1 LIKMSTSFSVSERT
15 PAFAKVKRRRVF
27 EDICDQ
33 IRQKL
38 ARGEYKPGD
47 KLPSERDLA
56 AELGVGRPALREAL
70 RTLENAGILLLKKG
84 VRGGAF
90 VREGNP
96 ETITQSLRD
105 LLSLGHIS
113 LPALMEARRVLTSSV
128 LKMACERG
136 TPEEFDAI
144 QRNIE
149 FGERLSDSSDYEE
162 LLATGTEYFRLMAA
176 AAHNDVL
183 MLLVDSITVIV
194 RYMVINVRP
203 SQNIQTDIARR
214 EILAQMRRRDVVAAQ
229 KGLDCFFDIVEAE
242 FRRADKARK
251 RASKGALE

>member
-1 LIKMSTSFSVSERT
+1 MASSLINADTVPT
-15 PAFAKVKRRRVF
+15 FAKVKRRRVF
-27 EDICDQ
+27 EEICDQ

-70 RTLENAGILLLKKG
+70 RTLENSGILSLKKG
-84 VRGGAF
+84 VYGGAY

-113 LPALMEARRVLTSSV
+113 FPALMEARRVLTSSV

-136 TPEEFDAI
+136 TIEEFDAI
-144 QRNIE
+144 ERNIE
-149 FGERLSDSSDYEE
+149 FGEHILARGDYEE
-162 LLATGTEYFRLMAA
+162 LVASGTEYFRLMAA

-183 MLLVDSITVIV
+183 MLLVDSVTIII
-194 RYMVINVRP
+194 RYMAVNVRP
-203 SQNIQTDIARR
+203 AANLQTDTVRR
-214 EILAQMRRRDVVAAQ
+214 EILAQMRRRDAVAAQ
-229 KGLDCFFDIVEAE
+229 KQLDRFFEIVEAE
-242 FRRADKARK
+242 FRRAEKARK
-251 RASKGALE
+251 RNSKTAA